1 MTVLFETDW
10 PIDFSVKNAIYK
22 APLPNYSQ
30 PLSFS
35 TWLYKA
41 THVFDMPGL
50 MVASLVFDPDGKLYF
65 VVDDKLYMMLPNSTK
80 SYKELAVKGWS
91 AFKFLFFN
99 PEGILYGVEN
109 GKLRKRSPPTAP
121 DDDWL
126 ATSTLIGTAGWSDFQ
141 FLFFMSSG
149 ELYGVYQ
156 DKFYKGSPPTQSID
170 AHTWLA
176 SSTLIGS
183 SGWSQ
188 FKFLMSPLRAV

>member
-1 MTVLFETDW
+1 MCFLKL
-10 PIDFSVKNAIYK
+10 IGLLISVSKNAIYK

-109 GKLRKRSPPTAP
+109 GKLHKRGPPTAP

-126 ATSTLIGTAGWSDFQ
+126 ATSTVTGTVGWNDFQ
-141 FLFFMSSG
+141 LLFFMSSSFCMAFTCPFFS
-149 ELYGVYQ
+149 LVYLQ
-156 DKFYKGSPPTQSID
+156 SVPFVIGNANKLLLLLLSFQRNFSPNCSSDKFS
-170 AHTWLA
+170 
-176 SSTLIGS
+176 
-183 SGWSQ
+183 
-188 FKFLMSPLRAV
+188 